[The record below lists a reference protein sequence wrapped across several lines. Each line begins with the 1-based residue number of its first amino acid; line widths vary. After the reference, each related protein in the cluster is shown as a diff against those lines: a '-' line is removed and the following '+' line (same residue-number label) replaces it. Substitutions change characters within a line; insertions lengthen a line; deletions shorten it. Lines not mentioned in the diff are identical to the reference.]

1 MSMIR
6 KLLGGSAITAVVSL
20 ALVGT
25 AQAEVCDTPSAMG
38 DMGKFEGEVITI
50 AGIWASEISIISPDS
65 GITNLR

>member
-25 AQAEVCDTPSAMG
+25 AQAEVCDTPQPW
-38 DMGKFEGEVITI
+38 VI
-50 AGIWASEISIISPDS
+50 WV
-65 GITNLR
+65 NLKVR